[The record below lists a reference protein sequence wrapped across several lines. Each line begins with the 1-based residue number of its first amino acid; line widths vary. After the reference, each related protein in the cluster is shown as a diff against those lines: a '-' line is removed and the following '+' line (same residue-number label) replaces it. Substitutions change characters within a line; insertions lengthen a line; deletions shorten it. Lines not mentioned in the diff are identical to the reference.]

1 MKYKTN
7 KELEG
12 IINSSEDQVSANV
25 KKQATNE
32 LDSRKDKSIEQLN
45 YELNLKQTQKL
56 SSINGILIF
65 FLVLSIFSIIGSI
78 LMVFMK

>member
-12 IINSSEDQVSANV
+12 IINSSEDHISANV

-45 YELNLKQTQKL
+45 YELNL
-56 SSINGILIF
+56 
-65 FLVLSIFSIIGSI
+65 
-78 LMVFMK
+78 